1 MNEAQRKQAN
11 QLRERLRANEVV
23 AFNPKNGRCSIY
35 GMGLNRTPET
45 LRRFGWEVVY
55 THAPAGIKLAAS
67 AQDTPDIDPED
78 VMREWISYAGKSTP
92 DTVST
97 TDAPVKRGR
106 KPKQEQP

>member
-23 AFNPKNGRCSIY
+23 AFNPQNGRCSIF

-55 THAPAGIKLAAS
+55 THAPTGIKLAAS
-67 AQDTPDIDPED
+67 AQDTPDTMD
-78 VMREWISYAGKSTP
+78 A
-92 DTVST
+92 

>member
-1 MNEAQRKQAN
+1 MNQAQIQKAN
-11 QLRERLRANEVV
+11 QLREQLRANEVV
-23 AFNPKNGRCSIY
+23 AFNPQNGRCSIF

-67 AQDTPDIDPED
+67 VQD
-78 VMREWISYAGKSTP
+78 TP

-97 TDAPVKRGR
+97 TDAPTKRGR
-106 KPKQEQP
+106 KAKQEQP

>member
-23 AFNPKNGRCSIY
+23 AFNPQNGRCSIF

-67 AQDTPDIDPED
+67 TQD
-78 VMREWISYAGKSTP
+78 TP

-97 TDAPVKRGR
+97 NDAPAKKGR
-106 KPKQEQP
+106 KPKQAQP

>member
-23 AFNPKNGRCSIY
+23 AFNPQNGRCSIF

-55 THAPAGIKLAAS
+55 THAPAGIKLAAP
-67 AQDTPDIDPED
+67 AQDTPDTMD
-78 VMREWISYAGKSTP
+78 
-92 DTVST
+92 T
-97 TDAPVKRGR
+97 TDAPAKKGR

>member
-11 QLRERLRANEVV
+11 QLREQLRANEVV
-23 AFNPKNGRCSIY
+23 AFNPQNGRCSIF

-67 AQDTPDIDPED
+67 VQD
-78 VMREWISYAGKSTP
+78 TP

-97 TDAPVKRGR
+97 TDAPTKRGR
-106 KPKQEQP
+106 KAKQEQP

>member
-23 AFNPKNGRCSIY
+23 AFNSQNGRCSIF

-55 THAPAGIKLAAS
+55 THAPAGIKLAAP
-67 AQDTPDIDPED
+67 AQDTPDTMD
-78 VMREWISYAGKSTP
+78 
-92 DTVST
+92 T
-97 TDAPVKRGR
+97 TDAPAKKGR

>member
-1 MNEAQRKQAN
+1 MNDAQRKQAN

-23 AFNPKNGRCSIY
+23 AFNPQNGRCSIF

-67 AQDTPDIDPED
+67 AQDTPDT
-78 VMREWISYAGKSTP
+78 M
-92 DTVST
+92 DTN
-97 TDAPVKRGR
+97 DAPVKRGR

>member
-11 QLRERLRANEVV
+11 QLREQLRANEVV
-23 AFNPKNGRCSIY
+23 AFNPQNGRCSIF

-67 AQDTPDIDPED
+67 VQDTH
-78 VMREWISYAGKSTP
+78 

-97 TDAPVKRGR
+97 TDAPAKKGR

>member
-11 QLRERLRANEVV
+11 QLRERLHANEVV
-23 AFNPKNGRCSIY
+23 AFNPQNGRCSIY

-45 LRRFGWEVVY
+45 LLRFGWEVVY

-67 AQDTPDIDPED
+67 AQDTPDTMD
-78 VMREWISYAGKSTP
+78 A
-92 DTVST
+92 
-97 TDAPVKRGR
+97 TDAPAKKGR

>member
-11 QLRERLRANEVV
+11 QLRERLHANEVV
-23 AFNPKNGRCSIY
+23 AFNPQNGRCSIY

-55 THAPAGIKLAAS
+55 THAPAGIKLAAP
-67 AQDTPDIDPED
+67 AQ
-78 VMREWISYAGKSTP
+78 GTP

-106 KPKQEQP
+106 TAKQDQP

>member
-23 AFNPKNGRCSIY
+23 AFNPQNGSCSIY

-45 LRRFGWEVVY
+45 LLRFGWEVVY
-55 THAPAGIKLAAS
+55 THAPAGIKLAAP
-67 AQDTPDIDPED
+67 AQDAPDA
-78 VMREWISYAGKSTP
+78 M
-92 DTVST
+92 DTN
-97 TDAPVKRGR
+97 DAPVKRGR

>member
-23 AFNPKNGRCSIY
+23 AFNSKNGRCSIY

-67 AQDTPDIDPED
+67 AQDTPDTMD
-78 VMREWISYAGKSTP
+78 A
-92 DTVST
+92 
-97 TDAPVKRGR
+97 TDAPKKGR

>member
-23 AFNPKNGRCSIY
+23 AFNPQNGRCSIF

-67 AQDTPDIDPED
+67 AQDTPDT
-78 VMREWISYAGKSTP
+78 M
-92 DTVST
+92 DTN
-97 TDAPVKRGR
+97 DAPVKRGR
-106 KPKQEQP
+106 QPKQEQP

>member
-1 MNEAQRKQAN
+1 MNQAQRNQAN

-23 AFNPKNGRCSIY
+23 AFNPQNGRCSIF

-55 THAPAGIKLAAS
+55 THAPAGIKTAAS
-67 AQDTPDIDPED
+67 MQDTPDA
-78 VMREWISYAGKSTP
+78 M
-92 DTVST
+92 ST
-97 TDAPVKRGR
+97 TDAPAKKGR

>member
-23 AFNPKNGRCSIY
+23 AFNPQNGRCSIF

-67 AQDTPDIDPED
+67 AQD
-78 VMREWISYAGKSTP
+78 AP
-92 DTVST
+92 DTMDT
-97 TDAPVKRGR
+97 TDAPAKKGR

>member
-23 AFNPKNGRCSIY
+23 AFNQQNGRCSIF

-55 THAPAGIKLAAS
+55 THAPAGIKLAAP
-67 AQDTPDIDPED
+67 AQDTPDTMD
-78 VMREWISYAGKSTP
+78 
-92 DTVST
+92 T
-97 TDAPVKRGR
+97 TDAPAKKGR